1 MMFIGQIA
9 MGDLA
14 AEPAFEV
21 VEQFGYFGRFK
32 AAVGCP
38 ECLLKGLK
46 VFQFW
51 CLVQTIQCPGQVRC
65 MGSLMQ
71 KAGQVTDV
79 VRRVVGAY
87 LYLLQLAINA
97 IPF

>member
-51 CLVQTIQCPGQVRC
+51 CFQYKQFNAQGRF
-65 MGSLMQ
+65 
-71 KAGQVTDV
+71 DV
-79 VRRVVGAY
+79 WD
-87 LYLLQLAINA
+87 L
-97 IPF
+97 